1 MKEFLLEHKIV
12 AAPLLNTESGAVL
25 PVEHHA
31 DEIGKLFLIPIGES
45 STARETSD
53 SAFSSAAVQHSEVRP
68 SELPLTTLLNIYP
81 DKRVYAFHGQM
92 GAGKTTFVKQL
103 CEELGVTDI
112 VNSPTFAIVNVYDL
126 PARKA
131 SHPHGSPAASETS
144 GLLSCSEHSERS
156 CSEAVVNLAGEIYH
170 FDCYRIKDLREAYD
184 MGTEEYLYSGNY
196 CFIEWPEMIE
206 ELLPEDTVHVTLTV
220 NPDNSRTLSIKL

>member
-1 MKEFLLEHKIV
+1 MKEYILRQR
-12 AAPLLNTESGAVL
+12 TEDTGHWTPSMESEL
-25 PVEHHA
+25 HQS
-31 DEIGKLFLIPIGES
+31 DEIGKLCLQEISP
-45 STARETSD
+45 ETSHPLQG
-53 SAFSSAAVQHSEVRP
+53 AGG
-68 SELPLTTLLNIYP
+68 LTTLLNVYP

-112 VNSPTFAIVNVYDL
+112 VNSPTFAIVNEYEL
-126 PARKA
+126 PHQGA
-131 SHPHGSPAASETS
+131 G
-144 GLLSCSEHSERS
+144 GL
-156 CSEAVVNLAGEIYH
+156 IYH

-206 ELLPEDTVHVTLTV
+206 EMLPEDTVHVTLTV
-220 NPDNSRTLSIKL
+220 NEDGTRTMRVEI